1 MSAPRIISL
10 QWIMSK
16 ISELLKLAHQRAF
29 DANLSYDGA
38 LLPVEAFSL
47 LGEAD
52 SALLV
57 DVRTKAELDWVGF
70 VPDALH
76 LEWQNYPACQRNEKF
91 IELLRQAVPEEALL
105 LFLCRSGVRS
115 HAAASAAAAAGLGPC
130 YNILHGFEG
139 DRDEQGHRNAI
150 NGWRAAGLPW
160 KQG

>member
-1 MSAPRIISL
+1 
-10 QWIMSK
+10 MSK
-16 ISELLKLAHQRAF
+16 VSDVLKLAHQRAI
-29 DANLSYDGA
+29 DANLPYDGA
-38 LLPVEAFSL
+38 VLPVEALSL

-52 SALLV
+52 SAILV

-70 VPDALH
+70 VPGAIH
-76 LEWQNYPACQRNEKF
+76 LEWQNYPAGQRNEEF
-91 IELLRQAVPEEALL
+91 LEQLRQVVPEDALL

-115 HAAASAAAAAGLGPC
+115 HAAASAAAAAGLGSC

-139 DRDEQGHRNAI
+139 DRDDQGHRNGL